1 MEDEG
6 GSVAESHIGGQ
17 VVILGGNIFAL
28 FGESNFRFL
37 LQENQVVVI
46 SEIFVLAEGL
56 LVPVAVTCSLDF
68 SLIWQLTL
76 VDQKLKSLWEN
87 SAHGGKADI
96 GELIHIISQYTGSL
110 LDPEGIDTQTK
121 REETHSLLLI
131 EQGVHI
137 LRSINKR

>member
-37 LQENQVVVI
+37 LQEYQVVVI

-96 GELIHIISQYTGSL
+96 GELIHIIS
-110 LDPEGIDTQTK
+110 
-121 REETHSLLLI
+121 
-131 EQGVHI
+131 
-137 LRSINKR
+137 